1 MSDLTPQ
8 ELRIIRTAPM
18 FSALSDEAIN
28 ALARNCTKLKLIPQE
43 TLFRPDERAKYFFVI
58 LVGHVRVFKLSPE
71 GNQQVLHLFGPGQTV
86 AEAAAMKMTNYPAH
100 AEAIDPAV
108 LLAIDKD
115 TFDNAVRENID
126 MVAGL
131 VTGLSSKLK
140 ELAGLAEQLA
150 LRKVP
155 ARVANLLLEEMQAA
169 GKASFKLSRA
179 KKDLAEQIGTTPE
192 TLSRTLRK
200 FQDDGWITVKG
211 PTIEILDVDALKKL
225 ATGQQ

>member
-1 MSDLTPQ
+1 MADLTAQ
-8 ELRIIRTAPM
+8 ELRTIRTAPM

-28 ALARNCTKLKLIPQE
+28 ALARNCTKIKLIPQE

-58 LVGHVRVFKLSPE
+58 LCGHVRVFKLSPE
-71 GNQQVLHLFGPGQTV
+71 GDQQVLHLFGPGQTV
-86 AEAAAMKMTNYPAH
+86 AEAAAMKMSNYPAH
-100 AEAIDPAV
+100 AEAIDPAL
-108 LLAIDKD
+108 LLAIDKT

-131 VTGLSSKLK
+131 VTGLSDKLK
-140 ELAGLAEQLA
+140 ELASLAEQLA

-155 ARVANLLLEEMQAA
+155 ARVANLLLEEMQAT
-169 GKASFKLSRA
+169 GKPTFKLSRA
-179 KKDLAEQIGTTPE
+179 KKALAEQIGTTPE

-200 FQDDGWITVKG
+200 FQDEGWITVKG

-225 ATGQQ
+225 ATGQG